1 MATPGPQKVHRYGAE
16 FKLQAVQMSQQSG
29 VRIKDVAAT
38 LGIHPFMLSKWRKQV
53 RDGELVGPPAAVDA
67 NTVVELQRLCAVEQ
81 QFKRLQQEHELLKKA
96 IRFAFDPKPKFSVLS
111 GQTGTPI
118 PCN

>member
-38 LGIHPFMLSKWRKQV
+38 LGIHPFMLSKWRDW
-53 RDGELVGPPAAVDA
+53 DGDFAETFGVTKSDIVDA
-67 NTVVELQRLCAVEQ
+67 TYTGS
-81 QFKRLQQEHELLKKA
+81 KK
-96 IRFAFDPKPKFSVLS
+96 FV
-111 GQTGTPI
+111 TEV
-118 PCN
+118 